1 MKETSMTLMPR
12 WQFVPGVTGF
22 VSQIRPAHDPVR
34 NIHTILAIATVFF
47 LGGGC
52 VVDVGTFYRQDVVM
66 RVVSATTGEPVQGA
80 LVALTWPAQAD
91 SASPTRARTA
101 VSDNDGLAR
110 IELKLVECFRSI
122 ISLIPC
128 EVSEDGALGRSINIE
143 VSLDEA
149 RLNGVLTLMPEYAL
163 DNESFV
169 VTVIE
174 VSAPRRDGG
183 WQ

>member
-1 MKETSMTLMPR
+1 MSMM
-12 WQFVPGVTGF
+12 QHYHGVPGVGKRAAWPRPTGDR
-22 VSQIRPAHDPVR
+22 VHIRGVIVALAPV
-34 NIHTILAIATVFF
+34 F
-47 LGGGC
+47 LIGGGC

-66 RVVSATTGEPVQGA
+66 RVVSATTGEPVAGA

-101 VSDNDGLAR
+101 VSDDDGLAR

-128 EVSEDGALGRSINIE
+128 EVSEDGVLGRSINVE

-149 RLNGVLTLMPEYAL
+149 RLNGVLTVTPESSL
-163 DNESFV
+163 GNESFV

-183 WQ
+183 WR